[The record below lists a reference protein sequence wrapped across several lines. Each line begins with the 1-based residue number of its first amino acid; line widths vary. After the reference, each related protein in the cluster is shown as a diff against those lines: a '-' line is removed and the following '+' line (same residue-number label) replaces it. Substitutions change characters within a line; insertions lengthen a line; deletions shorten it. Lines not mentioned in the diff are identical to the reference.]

1 VLRPQDPMAFIANF
15 MLKNKNSM
23 KKLEEMIEIHPSE
36 VVEENMNM
44 EENEEIEM
52 EKAEENK

>member
-1 VLRPQDPMAFIANF
+1 
-15 MLKNKNSM
+15 M

>member
-1 VLRPQDPMAFIANF
+1 MAFIANF

>member
-1 VLRPQDPMAFIANF
+1 MLRPQDPMAFIANF